1 MLEALI
7 LDDEADSRSALAALV
22 GLEGFETLTAGSL
35 DEARKRLGEHV
46 IDVALVDLTLPDGS
60 GLDIVREL
68 QEHSSAEIVVI
79 TGRASVD
86 SAVEALRLGA
96 ADYLTKPVDA
106 RRLRAI
112 LANVARTRELK
123 SEISA
128 LRKELLELGR
138 FGAIVGASEPM
149 RAVYDL
155 LERAG
160 PTDVPVLL
168 IGESG
173 TGKEQVANAIHRLSK
188 RHLRSFVAVNCGAIA
203 AGLIESELFGHVR
216 GAFTGAVKERHGYF
230 ELAQGGTL
238 FLDEI
243 TEMPMEF
250 QVKLLRV
257 LETKTIRRVGGENPI
272 PLDVRLIAATNQDP
286 EEAVASGKLR
296 SDLFFRLNVFP
307 IHLPRLCERNE
318 DVILLAEHFLA
329 ELNKAEG
336 TRKRFQAAALERLG
350 AHSWPGNV
358 RELKNV
364 VHRAFIVADADIDA
378 SCLPP
383 GIGAAREPRAGGEAE
398 VGLSIEEARRRLILG
413 TLERCGGNKR
423 KAAELLGISLKT
435 LYNRLGAYRS
445 TANESTDAVPRP
457 GGRASARG
465 LDDRRDDG
473 DGRNGLQETAVEAG
487 GDRPLPRVGL
497 RKRGHGNRR

>member
-22 GLEGFETLTAGSL
+22 GLEGFETVTAGSL
-35 DEARKRLGEHV
+35 DEARKCLGEHV

-86 SAVEALRLGA
+86 SAVGALRLGA

-138 FGAIVGASEPM
+138 FGPIVGASEPM

-155 LERAG
+155 LERAA

-203 AGLIESELFGHVR
+203 AGLIESELFGHMR

-286 EEAVASGKLR
+286 EEAVSCGKLR

-307 IHLPRLCERNE
+307 IHLPRLCERDD

-336 TRKRFQAAALERLG
+336 TRKRFLAAALERLG

-383 GIGAAREPRAGGEAE
+383 GIGASRESQAGGGEAE
-398 VGLSIEEARRRLILG
+398 IGLSIEEARRRLILG

-435 LYNRLGAYRS
+435 LYNRLGAYKS
-445 TANESTDAVPRP
+445 QAGESEDGVR
-457 GGRASARG
+457 RASARRG
-465 LDDRRDDG
+465 LDDRGNDG
-473 DGRNGLQETAVEAG
+473 DGRNGLQETTVEAG
-487 GDRPLPRVGL
+487 GDRPLPRIGL
-497 RKRGHGNRR
+497 RKRGHGDRR